1 MDISSNYIFN
11 FLLVGLIFIL
21 FFFIL
26 SVFGYFFLFLIKKLN
41 KNKENMIF
49 KSFLE
54 ELFLSFGIGVSVYIS
69 LGYFLDLF
77 ALFNFY
83 TAYLSLIIFNLL
95 FIIYYYR
102 ENKEVFKKKCNKD
115 SLYNFLKAYFSKK
128 DNMCSSSG

>member
-1 MDISSNYIFN
+1 
-11 FLLVGLIFIL
+11 
-21 FFFIL
+21 
-26 SVFGYFFLFLIKKLN
+26 
-41 KNKENMIF
+41 MIF

-128 DNMCSSSG
+128 DNIFLLGVLFLTILIIFIIQWFIIIDIYIHYIKLIYIFFLPNKYIYSYK